1 MIEAKVCEINE
12 FKGISSLKFATEFG
26 KLTMVSLEIP
36 ANLSLN
42 SRVKVGFKS
51 SEVILSL
58 EKLQNCSL
66 SNELGCV
73 IQNIAIGEILS
84 VVKLKALNSD
94 DIFESII
101 TSASAKRLNL
111 SQNLQI
117 YAYIK
122 ATSLY
127 VDEVL

>member
-1 MIEAKVCEINE
+1 MIEAKVEEINE

-66 SNELGCV
+66 SNEIGCI
-73 IQNIAIGEILS
+73 IQN
-84 VVKLKALNSD
+84 K
-94 DIFESII
+94 F
-101 TSASAKRLNL
+101 
-111 SQNLQI
+111 
-117 YAYIK
+117 
-122 ATSLY
+122 
-127 VDEVL
+127 

>member
-36 ANLSLN
+36 ANLSIN

-66 SNELGCV
+66 SNEIGCV

>member
-66 SNELGCV
+66 SNEIGCI